1 MKRSEI
7 MEKKL
12 NDAEVMLEKA
22 RDLVLEVM
30 KCDDDCYRNSANLIN
45 EQFDQLSDLVGEV
58 SYEVIMPMELQESND
73 EMVQD
78 LTELARLEERRA
90 ELRKKIGVAV

>member
-12 NDAEVMLEKA
+12 NRAEVMIEEA
-22 RDLVLEVM
+22 RELVLEVM
-30 KCDDDCYRNSANLIN
+30 KCDEDCFVKSQNLIN
-45 EQFDQLSDLVGEV
+45 EEFDKLVDLVGEV
-58 SYEVIMPMELQESND
+58 SYEVIMPLEMQEYEDELA
-73 EMVQD
+73 QD

-90 ELRKKIGVAV
+90 ELRKKIGVAA

>member
-12 NDAEVMLEKA
+12 NRAEVLIEEA
-22 RDLVLEVM
+22 RELVLEVM
-30 KCDDDCYRNSANLIN
+30 KCDEDCFAKSQNLIN
-45 EQFDQLSDLVGEV
+45 EEFDKLADLVGEV
-58 SYEVIMPMELQESND
+58 SYEVIMPMEIQES
-73 EMVQD
+73 EAELAQD

-90 ELRKKIGVAV
+90 ELRKKIGIAA